1 MDQNMKLK
9 ELEQARHRVVEGERT
24 LSCQREVVAK
34 LEAKGYDAT
43 VARQLFAS
51 IERIQALKVNE
62 VDRMEKELANQS
74 NNDQILQP
82 NRI

>member
-1 MDQNMKLK
+1 MKLK

-51 IERIQALKVNE
+51 IERIQA
-62 VDRMEKELANQS
+62 
-74 NNDQILQP
+74 
-82 NRI
+82 